1 METLTHIES
10 PFLGLALL
18 NKWTI
23 HTSIPQYVENKN
35 MKIPIRENGDT
46 VYCRVMTK
54 VAGR

>member
-35 MKIPIRENGDT
+35 MNIPIRENGDT